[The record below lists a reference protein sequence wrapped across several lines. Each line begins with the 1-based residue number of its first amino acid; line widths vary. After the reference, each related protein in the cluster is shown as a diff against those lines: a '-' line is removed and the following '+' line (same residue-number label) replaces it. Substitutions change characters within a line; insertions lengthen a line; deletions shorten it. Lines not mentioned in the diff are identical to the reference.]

1 MSDPKRREF
10 WKAYLHWMRFEHI
23 FVPVL
28 EDGVVILSHI
38 LVLVLLI
45 LDNGMKIMQR
55 HSDWIKDF
63 DQQESLI

>member
-1 MSDPKRREF
+1 
-10 WKAYLHWMRFEHI
+10 MRFEHI